1 MTSPMTSD
9 EEEDSVEKNRLAMV
23 VYSPPNV
30 DSSLARHAPPTNLAA
45 AADVLVTRQEF
56 NELKATLVQILA
68 ILKDSKKN

>member
-1 MTSPMTSD
+1 MTSPMTSN

-23 VYSPPNV
+23 VYSPNV

-45 AADVLVTRQEF
+45 VADVLVTRQEF